1 MRISGSG
8 NVGIGTNNPGSVLQ
22 VRVGSNQNL
31 GFNSSSSVFRL
42 SAFNDAVN
50 ANVPLIINA
59 SSLRFGIS
67 DSEKMRIDSSGNVGI
82 GTTNP
87 GVYKLN
93 VQNPNGNDGGW
104 AAFIANLDSTDG
116 QSNGMEINAGSNS
129 SDTSLKIATH
139 DGGTELFRVKG
150 DGKVGIGF
158 SSPETTLQVSGSI
171 GSKLGTGGFVSLIR
185 KEAAITD
192 GDVLGSIRFGGEETD
207 QQVSGIIQAVCD
219 ATWATNDLPTRLEFY
234 TCPDGAGDVV
244 KRMSIANNGDIDLNT
259 QVYGSGIGGD
269 TFRDLLIRNDGRL
282 GVDLSSERYKKNIVD
297 IGDIDWIHNLRVVD
311 FEWKS
316 NDRKDWGLIA
326 EEVHEIEPKLVS
338 YNDDGTPE
346 SVNYSKLN
354 VLLLKEI
361 QNLKKRIE
369 ELEK

>member
-1 MRISGSG
+1 MVSIENDDTTSNQGAGLNLKAGNDSGDVTLNVTTRDGTYGMRMLGDGRVGVGLSDPEARLQVNPGVSDATIAAID
-8 NVGIGTNNPGSVLQ
+8 VGIGLEFNGNSGGH
-22 VRVGSNQNL
+22 VGMAVIDATSGRGKNR
-31 GFNSSSSVFRL
+31 GFIGFRGNS
-42 SAFNDAVN
+42 
-50 ANVPLIINA
+50 A
-59 SSLRFGIS
+59 SSMGHSHIVFGTA
-67 DSEKMRIDSSGNVGI
+67 DGVADDPAERMRI
-82 GTTNP
+82 
-87 GVYKLN
+87 
-93 VQNPNGNDGGW
+93 
-104 AAFIANLDSTDG
+104 
-116 QSNGMEINAGSNS
+116 
-129 SDTSLKIATH
+129 H
-139 DGGTELFRVKG
+139 
-150 DGKVGIGF
+150 
-158 SSPETTLQVSGSI
+158 
-171 GSKLGTGGFVSLIR
+171 
-185 KEAAITD
+185 
-192 GDVLGSIRFGGEETD
+192 
-207 QQVSGIIQAVCD
+207 
-219 ATWATNDLPTRLEFY
+219 
-234 TCPDGAGDVV
+234 
-244 KRMSIANNGDIDLNT
+244 NNGDVDLNT

-297 IGDIDWIHNLRVVD
+297 IGDTDWIHNLRVVD